1 MQSNFLLTDIKGT
14 NQNRSALQSC
24 SFYRGSRCMKNG
36 IHGTKRSTC
45 PCYGGVRKEGF
56 DCNWQLH
63 KTIP

>member
-1 MQSNFLLTDIKGT
+1 
-14 NQNRSALQSC
+14 
-24 SFYRGSRCMKNG
+24 MKNG